1 MISNIIVKMA
11 IWYQYPGVKTQDGD
25 ELHDATP
32 QHPNAG
38 NVHRRLDVGT
48 TRRSLRF
55 S

>member
-32 QHPNAG
+32 N
-38 NVHRRLDVGT
+38 
-48 TRRSLRF
+48 TRTPEMFIAALMSAQQEDL
-55 S
+55 